1 MNSGD
6 MREERK
12 GANMESKKFK
22 AMVIKEIHNFWLEN
36 GGIESV
42 KDLEELKRRI
52 IGLKI

>member
-1 MNSGD
+1 MKEG
-6 MREERK
+6 RL
-12 GANMESKKFK
+12 NMEIKK
-22 AMVIKEIHNFWLEN
+22 IKVLVNQEIHNFWLEN